1 MQKRLWL
8 QHYPAAVPADIPVDG
23 YESVPDLL
31 DRSISNFSA
40 LPAFNSFGQTLSY
53 QHTGRLAKSLAA
65 YFLIDLQLKKGDRV
79 ALMLPNCLQYPVA
92 LWGTLRAGL
101 VVVNINPRFTQ
112 AEVHDQ
118 LVETGARVLIVI
130 DSAALTVAQ
139 VKEKTCVEHIIS
151 TSLFDLVRP
160 PRRQILQLRIRLHQ
174 QSKAVPIAEAIAF
187 KTALARGKRA
197 ILTPV
202 VIKGTDLALLQFT
215 GGTTGVSKAAML
227 THRNLIANAQQ
238 CLHWLTP
245 TGLLKEG
252 QERILTVL
260 PLYHIFAMTVN
271 CLVFMLMGACNY
283 LISNPSNLTAI
294 AHLIQKKRLSVVIGV
309 NTLFSSLLNTPT
321 FQRTDFQSLK
331 LTIGGGMAV
340 QRSIADRWQTITGQ
354 PIIEAY
360 GLTESSPAACANPL
374 CSQRHTG
381 SIGLPL
387 PSTWASI
394 QDDACQHL
402 GINTLG
408 ELCLRGPQIM
418 QGYWQRPEETAKVI
432 DANRWLHTGDIAY
445 MDQDGYFYV
454 VDRKKDLILV
464 AGYNVYPKE
473 IEEAIAELAGVAEV
487 AAIGVPHRRLG
498 EVVKA
503 MIVRHDT
510 SLTAEKVRAHARQC
524 LAHYKQPRRIE
535 FVDQLP
541 KSAVGKVLRRALRPI
556 AAHQADQPDRS
567 AQRRQVAPVVIG

>member
-1 MQKRLWL
+1 MQERPWL
-8 QHYPAAVPADIPVDG
+8 QHYPPAVPADIPVDG

-53 QHTGRLAKSLAA
+53 QHTGRLAKRLAA
-65 YFLIDLQLKKGDRV
+65 YFLKDLQLKKGDRV

-112 AEVHDQ
+112 TEVHDQ
-118 LVETGARVLIVI
+118 LAETGARVLIVI
-130 DSAALTVAQ
+130 DSAAQTVAQ
-139 VKEKTCVEHIIS
+139 VKEKTAVEHLIL
-151 TSLFDLVRP
+151 TSLFDLIRP
-160 PRRQILQLRIRLHQ
+160 PRRQIFQLRVCFDHRL
-174 QSKAVPIAEAIAF
+174 KATPIAGAIAF
-187 KTALARGKRA
+187 NTALARGKRA
-197 ILTPV
+197 TLTPV

-245 TGLLKEG
+245 TGLLKDG

-271 CLVFMLMGACNY
+271 CLVFMLVGACNY
-283 LISNPSNLTAI
+283 LISNPTNLTAI
-294 AHLIQKKRLSVVIGV
+294 VDLIQKRRLSVVIGV
-309 NTLFSSLLNTPT
+309 NTIFSSLLNTPA
-321 FQRTDFQSLK
+321 FQRADFRSLK

-340 QRSIADRWQTITGQ
+340 QRSIADRWQTITGL

-360 GLTESSPAACANPL
+360 GLTETSPAACANPL

-387 PSTWASI
+387 PSTWACI

-408 ELCLRGPQIM
+408 ELCLRGPQMM

-445 MDQDGYFYV
+445 MDQEGYFYV

-473 IEEAIAELAGVAEV
+473 IEEALAQLAGVAEV
-487 AAIGVPHRRLG
+487 AAIGMPHRRLG
-498 EVVKA
+498 EIVKA
-503 MIVRHDT
+503 MIVRRDPT
-510 SLTAEKVRAHARQC
+510 LTAERVRAHARQC
-524 LAHYKQPRRIE
+524 LAHYKQPRLIE
-535 FVDQLP
+535 FVDYLP
-541 KSAVGKVLRRALRPI
+541 KSEVGKVLRRALRPT
-556 AAHQADQPDRS
+556 AAHRADQRKKRS
-567 AQRRQVAPVVIG
+567 QNGQTAPVDIG